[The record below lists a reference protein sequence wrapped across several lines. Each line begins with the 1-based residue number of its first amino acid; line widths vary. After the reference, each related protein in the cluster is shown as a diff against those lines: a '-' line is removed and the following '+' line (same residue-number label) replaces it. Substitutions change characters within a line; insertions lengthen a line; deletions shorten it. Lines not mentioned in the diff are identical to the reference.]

1 MSPLIYEPKS
11 TTHMG
16 KSTVNYYIFTSNQTT
31 RHISSSKFLP
41 WSVKEYLILH
51 VIKSALI
58 NKAAPDYSNARK
70 KNGFNKNIKF
80 TPRPRKRRKH
90 SRNILWFNLSFSSNV
105 KTNIGKI
112 FLRLLDK
119 HFPKHHKYYKLLSW
133 NNIKRSYSCLQN
145 ISSIIQNHNTNLL
158 KDPVASTAKECGC
171 RQKPNCPLA
180 EKCLSEC
187 LVYHAQIDRSDINQ
201 TKNYYG
207 TCEKISKSVSTI
219 ITAYFRNKS

>member
-11 TTHMG
+11 TTHTG

-119 HFPKHHKYYKLLSW
+119 HFPKHHKYYKLFSW
-133 NNIKRSYSCLQN
+133 NNI
-145 ISSIIQNHNTNLL
+145 
-158 KDPVASTAKECGC
+158 
-171 RQKPNCPLA
+171 
-180 EKCLSEC
+180 
-187 LVYHAQIDRSDINQ
+187 
-201 TKNYYG
+201 KNYYG